1 MQISLLLDLVK
12 ESGLSPEKFGELTGV
27 SGMTIRRWAERSRNW
42 VIPKLYVPA
51 IRETCYQLLA
61 EGRLRVDSPLVRRVL
76 LSSNSA
82 QHGAALKNL
91 GLTSGNFTLAG
102 EDDGERLLE
111 GLGLIGAQADKR
123 EMVDS
128 SNKKILS
135 FKNLG
140 AEWSRRVG
148 FLLQVIRSNR
158 FSGKEKLI
166 GYGALFYLITPID
179 FIPDHIPLI
188 GLMDDFGILGLAV
201 AHYASKFPR
210 AV

>member
-1 MQISLLLDLVK
+1 M
-12 ESGLSPEKFGELTGV
+12 
-27 SGMTIRRWAERSRNW
+27 
-42 VIPKLYVPA
+42 
-51 IRETCYQLLA
+51 
-61 EGRLRVDSPLVRRVL
+61 RRVL

-82 QHGAALKNL
+82 QHRAALKNL

-102 EDDGERLLE
+102 EDGGERLLE

-128 SNKKILS
+128 NNKKILS

-188 GLMDDFGILGLAV
+188 GLMDDCGILGLAV
-201 AHYASKFPR
+201 ARYASKFPKS
-210 AV
+210 V